1 MANNQNPENLILEL
15 ASIGRL
21 EREPR
26 LYEKLA
32 DKILE
37 LISAGTWKP
46 AFRLPPERELSDVF
60 GVSRTV
66 VRDAVEAL
74 EARGCLSPW
83 QAEVEKL
90 FRSIRKLTVDGAGVL
105 YISHVLDEI
114 FTSAGR
120 VTVIRD
126 GKVVLSTP
134 SDETTKGALVQAM
147 LGRQPSSGV
156 STLWWEKAENSVSVH
171 RSVLGALLIGI
182 INNGL
187 SILSVTLE
195 LQLVAKGV
203 IIVLALDR
211 YLQFEK

>member
-1 MANNQNPENLILEL
+1 MANNQNPENLILES

-46 AFRLPPERELSDVF
+46 GFWLPPEREFSEAF

-74 EARGCLSPW
+74 KARGCLSPW

-90 FRSIRKLTVDGAGVL
+90 FRSIRKLTADGAGVL

-126 GKVVLSTP
+126 GKVALSTP

-147 LGRQPSSGV
+147 LGRQPSSEV
-156 STLWWEKAENSVSVH
+156 STLRREKAEKQ
-171 RSVLGALLIGI
+171 RIGSPFCSGSAADW
-182 INNGL
+182 NH
-187 SILSVTLE
+187 
-195 LQLVAKGV
+195 Q
-203 IIVLALDR
+203 
-211 YLQFEK
+211 